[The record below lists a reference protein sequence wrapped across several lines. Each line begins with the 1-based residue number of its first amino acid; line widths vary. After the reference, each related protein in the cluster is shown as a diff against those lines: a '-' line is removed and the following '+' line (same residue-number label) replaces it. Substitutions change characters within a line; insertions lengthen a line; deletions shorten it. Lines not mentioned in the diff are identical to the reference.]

1 MTHDGEEVTDM
12 LDAVLTAGSYM
23 FSLGPVAF
31 LEAFGRIFGS

>member
-1 MTHDGEEVTDM
+1 VTDVI
-12 LDAVLTAGSYM
+12 DAMFTGSSYM

>member
-1 MTHDGEEVTDM
+1 MTD
-12 LDAVLTAGSYM
+12 LFDAILTAGSYM